1 MLSVLSR
8 LHCLPEIPCSMAFL
22 PISPWGT
29 FHFLDWVGWPVAL
42 TDPQL
47 TTWFPLSSLL
57 WFQELLARGSG
68 GALGCGEP
76 RANSRTAEQRELPTV
91 RWYVPVRP
99 APRLGSLPERLAG
112 EGAGRWPLLVGAD
125 EKRVVEAREAWH
137 SPRGAWVEGASSD
150 PYFLF
155 TGLFIVGLFLSSCL
169 WNISSVPG
177 N

>member
-57 WFQELLARGSG
+57 WFQELSARGSG
-68 GALGCGEP
+68 GAVGCGEP

-112 EGAGRWPLLVGAD
+112 EGQAGGPFWWGLMKREWWRPGRLGVPHVEPGLREHPQTLTFWLLV
-125 EKRVVEAREAWH
+125 
-137 SPRGAWVEGASSD
+137 
-150 PYFLF
+150 YL
-155 TGLFIVGLFLSSCL
+155 L
-169 WNISSVPG
+169 WGFS
-177 N
+177 